1 MAKKALVR
9 NAGDA
14 AQVKAAKEAERFMAD
29 ERLNDWRAVLATPE
43 GRRVLWRVL
52 EQCNTNKSVFAVDHG
67 TISYR
72 AGWQDAGHY
81 VLAEIDDADPR
92 AFFRMSEEAN
102 RVELNRTEPPE
113 TTETVDDA

>member
-9 NAGDA
+9 NAADA
-14 AQVKAAKEAERFMAD
+14 AQVKAAKESEQFLSD
-29 ERLNDWRAVLATPE
+29 ERLNDWRAVLSSPE

-52 EQCNTNKSVFAVDHG
+52 GQCNTNKSVFAVDHG

-81 VLAEIDDADPR
+81 VLAEINEADPR
-92 AFFRMSEEAN
+92 AFLRMIEEAN
-102 RVELNRTEPPE
+102 RIEVNKVEPPE
-113 TTETVDDA
+113 TIDDA